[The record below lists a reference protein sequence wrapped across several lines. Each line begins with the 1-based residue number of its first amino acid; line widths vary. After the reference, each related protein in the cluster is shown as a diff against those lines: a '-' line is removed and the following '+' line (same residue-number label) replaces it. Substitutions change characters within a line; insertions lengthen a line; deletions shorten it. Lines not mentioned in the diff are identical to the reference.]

1 MACTSQSKDEFTV
14 KGKLDKPLTGT
25 VYLGHITDKFTNIDS
40 VQLTNATEFSFTQHI
55 SNPDKYRIS
64 FKPYCNGYEFIAEAE
79 GCYELK
85 NDSVTVI
92 QGKEQ
97 ELMNR
102 YLKTITPFR
111 QEAEKLMNLYAE
123 AETAKDEK
131 ALSEL
136 REKLTQHF
144 TKEQQ
149 TTVDF
154 IKSCPNSY
162 TAVDLVKSV
171 TKRIPRM
178 ERGL

>member
-1 MACTSQSKDEFTV
+1 MIKNIFFFACVLAGMACTSQSKDEFTV
-14 KGKLDKPLTGT
+14 KGKLDKPFTGT

-102 YLKTITPFR
+102 MPEYSLLFLL
-111 QEAEKLMNLYAE
+111 QY
-123 AETAKDEK
+123 K
-131 ALSEL
+131 AWLL
-136 REKLTQHF
+136 LQ
-144 TKEQQ
+144 
-149 TTVDF
+149 
-154 IKSCPNSY
+154 SCS
-162 TAVDLVKSV
+162 S
-171 TKRIPRM
+171 
-178 ERGL
+178 